1 MWGRS
6 SVRQR
11 GPPLIGDALVASGAM
26 RQARP
31 MVARPSGIEL
41 QSWDV
46 TAAMRTGGTCP
57 AVSEANGQPLP
68 GGLGGRLYLRCAD
81 HRHCP
86 VSTLGRAA
94 CRERVYQYV
103 AISLDDVSSQN
114 QISAL
119 RNSI

>member
-46 TAAMRTGGTCP
+46 TAAMRTGGPCP

-81 HRHCP
+81 HRHGP
-86 VSTLGRAA
+86 VASEQDRSEIGGAA
-94 CRERVYQYV
+94 WGERGGSKGGTQGGGG
-103 AISLDDVSSQN
+103 
-114 QISAL
+114 
-119 RNSI
+119 SI